1 MMKWILNN
9 TGLQPIQKKSIC
21 KNIINSYVTGLTTK
35 EIDQQKSL
43 VEVPKHGQDLHIY
56 YQLH

>member
-9 TGLQPIQKKSIC
+9 TGLQPMQKESIC
-21 KNIINSYVTGLTTK
+21 KNIINIYVTGLTTK

-43 VEVPKHGQDLHIY
+43 VEVPK
-56 YQLH
+56 